1 MNTKFKNFLIV
12 VIVISLVVIMKIPM
26 KASVRENA
34 LKEIERT
41 YTPSNNISSLNNL
54 PASSETTSL
63 SEVPLA
69 TEDSE
74 KASRDINNKVFEKEA
89 IVDGINTSRKETETW
104 ILNKLNTYT
113 LETEIISNNRF
124 SFKDGFLVHEFDFYE
139 RPTTTNNSKGNAH
152 RRFSIPINDISK
164 IEKEYS
170 LLIISTKN
178 RTIKKYFF
186 EKSREELDNET
197 GMLFSFDREPDLA
210 DRLRKAFFYL
220 KTFYKKSNYKKEPF

>member
-1 MNTKFKNFLIV
+1 MNTKFKNSLIV
-12 VIVISLVVIMKIPM
+12 VIVISLVVIIKISM

-34 LKEIERT
+34 LKEIEST
-41 YTPSNNISSLNNL
+41 YTPSNNL
-54 PASSETTSL
+54 PASSVTTSL

-69 TEDSE
+69 AEVPE
-74 KASRDINNKVFEKEA
+74 KASRDINSKVFETKV

-113 LETEIISNNRF
+113 LETEIISNNSF
-124 SFKDGFLVHEFDFYE
+124 SFEDGFLVHEFDLYV
-139 RPTTTNNSKGNAH
+139 RPTPTNNSKGNTH

-170 LLIISTKN
+170 LIKIYTKN

-197 GMLFSFDREPDLA
+197 VILFSFDREPDLA

>member
-1 MNTKFKNFLIV
+1 MNSKFKNSLIVLVVISIV
-12 VIVISLVVIMKIPM
+12 VIIKIPM
-26 KASVRENA
+26 KASVRENE
-34 LKEIERT
+34 LKELDST
-41 YTPSNNISSLNNL
+41 YTPSNNFYSLNNL

-63 SEVPLA
+63 SEVPVA
-69 TEDSE
+69 TEVPE
-74 KASRDINNKVFEKEA
+74 KASRDINSIVFESEVLK
-89 IVDGINTSRKETETW
+89 DGINTSRKETETW
-104 ILNKLNTYT
+104 ILNKLNTYN
-113 LETEIISNNRF
+113 LETETISNNSF
-124 SFKDGFLVHEFDFYE
+124 SFEDGFLVHEFDSYV

-170 LLIISTKN
+170 LLKISTNN

-186 EKSREELDNET
+186 EKSREELDNEAVI
-197 GMLFSFDREPDLA
+197 LFNLDREPDIA